1 MGVSQLVHSLL
12 IIPLLLPALG
22 RYPPSA
28 VQTYTGDEGDPLMVP
43 CLEVKSVPDAT
54 YAWALAETEEDESP
68 KNLDQTERLVVD
80 PRGKESFKKSDP
92 FGLRYVGE

>member
-1 MGVSQLVHSLL
+1 M
-12 IIPLLLPALG
+12 LLPALG

-68 KNLDQTERLVVD
+68 KNLDQTERLVVS
-80 PRGKESFKKSDP
+80 PRGNGCFNISYP
-92 FGLRYVGE
+92 FGLRYVGK